1 MAAAFQPRHSYDAYL
16 TDMERSCTTAILS
29 DSYLSNAR
37 LHSDM
42 IMDNPDGRR
51 KLSLG
56 PHMIA
61 QESNPNH
68 FQHLSYIDNYSFG
81 AAKMTTTCRNERIVY
96 QWATHMPRLTICH
109 LGACDLANGPVGK
122 SERPRSMIQAHTHKF
137 FCDLKEAGR
146 RLAGRDRFNS
156 SLANHQFL

>member
-1 MAAAFQPRHSYDAYL
+1 MAAAFQPRHSYQAYL
-16 TDMERSCTTAILS
+16 TDIERSCITAIFS
-29 DSYLSNAR
+29 DSYLSNPR

-42 IMDNPDGRR
+42 IIDNADGRK
-51 KLSLG
+51 KLTLG
-56 PHMIA
+56 PHMIVP
-61 QESNPNH
+61 ESNPDR
-68 FQHLSYIDNYSFG
+68 FQHQSFIDTND
-81 AAKMTTTCRNERIVY
+81 RIVH